1 MPRTRQQNE
10 ALRNKR
16 KEQILNS
23 ALRVFCFY
31 PAKDVSVS
39 LIAREAKCVHSL
51 IYHYFSNVNEIALE
65 VIKYIHS
72 YIADLFL
79 FLEEPEVNPSIK
91 MIGLISYFVDKVK
104 TDPKYA
110 YYLQALIS
118 LTHFVP
124 KEENPYSHDII
135 MKKAVALVVEGQ
147 KQNKIKKL
155 SPELV
160 VAHVYLFCRGLIS
173 EVISDITEHSL
184 RYTAAFVYLPLLT
197 RDEGCNAAYI

>member
-16 KEQILNS
+16 KEQIINS

-51 IYHYFSNVNEIALE
+51 IYHYFNNVNEIAIE

-72 YIADLFL
+72 YIADIFV

-91 MIGLISYFVDKVK
+91 IIGLISYFVDKVK

-118 LTHFVP
+118 LTHFIP
-124 KEENPYSHDII
+124 EDQNPYSHDVIFG
-135 MKKAVALVVEGQ
+135 KAIALVEEAQ
-147 KQNKIKKL
+147 KQNKVKKL
-155 SPELV
+155 SPELLV
-160 VAHVYLFCRGLIS
+160 GHVYLFCRGLIS
-173 EVISDITEHSL
+173 EVISDITEHSV

-197 RDEGCNAAYI
+197 RDKDCNAAYI